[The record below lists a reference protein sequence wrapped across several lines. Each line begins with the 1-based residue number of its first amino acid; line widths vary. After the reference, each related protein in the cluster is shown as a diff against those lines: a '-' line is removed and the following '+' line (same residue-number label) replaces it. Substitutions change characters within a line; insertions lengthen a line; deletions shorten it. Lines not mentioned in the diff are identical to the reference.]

1 MTRPCCLFRFE
12 FGCHFYSL
20 FLFVLGKFDGQSVRW
35 AILGEDSLLNMMDN
49 PDGGHYSGKTVCWQL
64 ITNMTIALCV
74 IGNLSIL
81 SPEATLS
88 KHHECVATHTV
99 TGCGLPNVEDDNTTL
114 SVLHAVHNFLLTITI
129 SKTSYK

>member
-1 MTRPCCLFRFE
+1 
-12 FGCHFYSL
+12 
-20 FLFVLGKFDGQSVRW
+20 
-35 AILGEDSLLNMMDN
+35 
-49 PDGGHYSGKTVCWQL
+49 
-64 ITNMTIALCV
+64 MTIALCV
-74 IGNLSIL
+74 IGNLSIV

-88 KHHECVATHTV
+88 KHHECVATHKV